1 MIYVEETGDILG
13 STDIFEDFNGNHAKK
28 EKLLTYFK
36 HYKNCDYAE
45 DWYEEYNNMKK
56 VDIE

>member
-1 MIYVEETGDILG
+1 MKKKDDIKNLHYTKG
-13 STDIFEDFNGNHAKK
+13 GP
-28 EKLLTYFK
+28 YFK
-36 HYKNCDYAE
+36 NYNNCDYAE